1 MQIVASLAAL
11 LALLGSA
18 VLVVVVLVTQGVNQ
32 AGTWATVLGTY
43 LAIAGSVV
51 SLVRWRRK
59 RWAAAG
65 ESARSDQVAQAAQ
78 ELRVAVLEQWRREA
92 EVRSLGDPN
101 PMPVRWRLSDPTV
114 MDHDEHIA
122 PTPIT
127 LSGRS
132 DQIRVFTEQFRRLH
146 RRRLVIV
153 GDPGSGKTTLAV
165 QLLLQL
171 LDSWQPDEPVPV
183 LFSLASWDPQE
194 QPRV

>member
-1 MQIVASLAAL
+1 
-11 LALLGSA
+11 
-18 VLVVVVLVTQGVNQ
+18 
-32 AGTWATVLGTY
+32 
-43 LAIAGSVV
+43 
-51 SLVRWRRK
+51 
-59 RWAAAG
+59 
-65 ESARSDQVAQAAQ
+65 
-78 ELRVAVLEQWRREA
+78 
-92 EVRSLGDPN
+92 
-101 PMPVRWRLSDPTV
+101 MPVRWRLSDPTV